1 MSVAVELID
10 VVMLLFS
17 VGGVELRWSSSANN
31 SRASILETVFFTVA
45 GLLLP
50 TLLPTLLP

>member
-17 VGGVELRWSSSANN
+17 VGGVELRWSSSVNN